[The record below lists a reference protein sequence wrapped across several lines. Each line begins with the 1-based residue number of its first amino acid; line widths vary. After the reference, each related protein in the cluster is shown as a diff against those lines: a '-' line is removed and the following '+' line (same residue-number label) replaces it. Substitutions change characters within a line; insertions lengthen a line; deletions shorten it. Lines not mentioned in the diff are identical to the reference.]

1 MEEQKGEDN
10 VVAKMKQELKRKVVG
25 DNPARNIST

>member
-1 MEEQKGEDN
+1 MEEQKDDN
-10 VVAKMKQELKRKVVG
+10 YAVAKMKQELKRKVVG